1 MNYFDGS
8 TQPKAEKVFK
18 SLWKHY
24 IKSSRV
30 NGTSVYYAKRCHL
43 LNICKKPKMVS
54 DGICFSI
61 WGKHNTCRMEIR
73 LFNDTNRLYDFIDK
87 GEEGNYDGIAF
98 TWKLF

>member
-8 TQPKAEKVFK
+8 TQPKTEKVFK

-43 LNICKKPKMVS
+43 LSICKKPKMVS
-54 DGICFSI
+54 DESVHAVFSYEGSI
-61 WGKHNTCRMEIR
+61 ILVVWKFVCLMLQIGCTILLAKVKKEIMMV
-73 LFNDTNRLYDFIDK
+73 
-87 GEEGNYDGIAF
+87 
-98 TWKLF
+98 